1 MVFGWGTTGEE
12 ATTALAQHIKGKTV
26 IVTGVSPG
34 GLGLE
39 TARVIALRNPKLII
53 LAGRSKEKLEQAE
66 AEVNKA
72 APGTAVR
79 QLVLDLGDL
88 KKVRSAAA
96 EVNGWEDVPSIDVVV
111 NNAGIMATPFALT
124 GDGIEKQF
132 GTNHIGHFLFTQLVM
147 GKILESQSPRVVSF
161 ILISLLGVVCF
172 RMGYL
177 YANHCVG
184 QFIEQWVQGW
194 TCPF

>member
-124 GDGIEKQF
+124 GDGIETQF

-161 ILISLLGVVCF
+161 ILISLLGVCLFSHGVLIC
-172 RMGYL
+172 
-177 YANHCVG
+177 
-184 QFIEQWVQGW
+184 
-194 TCPF
+194 